1 MFLFVCV
8 CGEDWARE
16 KLSGRVQPGD
26 RYMNL
31 DVKEGV
37 GGGGA
42 KCLCLY
48 VCAEETGQEK
58 NRLGECSLKVT
69 CPDGVSA
76 PEF

>member
-8 CGEDWARE
+8 CGEDWVRE

-37 GGGGA
+37 GGGG
-42 KCLCLY
+42 LN
-48 VCAEETGQEK
+48 VCVCMCVRR
-58 NRLGECSLKVT
+58 RLGKRKIVWA
-69 CPDGVSA
+69 SA
-76 PEF
+76 A